1 MPELL
6 HKTQTMGDK
15 EPEKKSSTEAQ
26 SNRETDPVTE
36 HVTEHET
43 ERYTEPQPIP
53 ETEPE
58 LHGIEPEQ
66 GLEPETESETE
77 PETEPELDR
86 DTTPTPSE
94 NDWMDV
100 STESWL
106 SEDSGTLPNVVS
118 SISHKMPTVPAS
130 YNVPIAPSCCFFCGK
145 DLRNT
150 PRRMR
155 IRHKSR
161 CKRRHPAYYH

>member
-1 MPELL
+1 MKENARLWSINSDL
-6 HKTQTMGDK
+6 MRQHRQMYTSLRNLTQVAP
-15 EPEKKSSTEAQ
+15 EPE
-26 SNRETDPVTE
+26 P
-36 HVTEHET
+36 
-43 ERYTEPQPIP
+43 
-53 ETEPE
+53 
-58 LHGIEPEQ
+58 
-66 GLEPETESETE
+66 E

-145 DLRNT
+145 DLRNA

-161 CKRRHPAYYH
+161 CKRRQPAYYH